1 MILAYLDPEDER
13 LLEEDVNTPTDS
25 KRWDFDKSVW
35 YIFLQFSLFKSLF
48 CGCFLSMKDE
58 HIWNFFADLDN
69 TILMYHGYGKLN
81 TFLQS
86 TTDSHRNQITRR
98 ESKSYIKYLPV
109 ICYWYRLVWEGYFF
123 ISAWETRLAAFEWC
137 TLLVCVS
144 THKG

>member
-1 MILAYLDPEDER
+1 MKDYWKKTSIHPRIRKGETLIRVYDIFFCSFHCLR
-13 LLEEDVNTPTDS
+13 LCSIGV
-25 KRWDFDKSVW
+25 
-35 YIFLQFSLFKSLF
+35 FSL
-48 CGCFLSMKDE
+48 CQKDE

-109 ICYWYRLVWEGYFF
+109 ICYRYRLVREIYFF